1 MMVGEITNHKELA
14 KEKLRQQYK
23 NLPLLEGFLDAFVE
37 QIQQLE
43 TVFVDL
49 RDDRTIYN
57 AVGSNLDAWGR
68 LLNRTRDGLTDTE
81 YRLVLLAQVA
91 VNVSKGTPEDIIRVF
106 QLFTNPTYISYNE
119 TYPANIQLTTVGGEP
134 IGDIDDIKAAV
145 KKAAPAGVS
154 IDLFTTAPGSPF
166 VFAEDPDPN
175 GRGFADPDTD
185 PDLGGFLVDIF

>member
-1 MMVGEITNHKELA
+1 MMTTEITNHKELA

-57 AVGSNLDAWGR
+57 AVGANLDAWGR
-68 LLNRTRDGLTDTE
+68 LLNVSRNGLTDEE
-81 YRLVLLAQVA
+81 YRLTLLAQVA

-106 QLFTNPTYISYNE
+106 QLFTNPDYISYNE
-119 TYPANIQLTTVGGEP
+119 TYPANIQLTTVGGDP

-154 IDLFTTAPGSPF
+154 IDLFTTAPGSPY
-166 VFAEDPDPN
+166 VFNEDPDPN
-175 GRGFADPDTD
+175 GRGFGDPDTD

>member
-1 MMVGEITNHKELA
+1 MMITEITNHKELA

-57 AVGSNLDAWGR
+57 AVGANLDAWGR
-68 LLNRTRDGLTDTE
+68 LLNAARNGLNDEE

-106 QLFTNPTYISYNE
+106 QLFMNPTYVSYNE
-119 TYPANIQLTTVGGEP
+119 TYPANIQLTAVGGTP
-134 IGDIDDIKAAV
+134 IGDIDSIKDAV
-145 KKAAPAGVS
+145 KRAAPAGVS
-154 IDLFTTAPGSPF
+154 LDLFTTAPGNPF
-166 VFAEDPDPN
+166 VFFGDLDPN
-175 GRGFADPDTD
+175 GRGFGDVNDPTI
-185 PDLGGFLVDIF
+185 GGFLVGIF